1 MWPEGTAAGGT
12 GQVRCGREKEP
23 NTSVRVT
30 ARLRNDTRTSLARIR
45 GRVMPAVL
53 PGSRLYFLS
62 AFTLS
67 LVNATPIPLLPALRD
82 SFDLNNQQ
90 IAFLGSV
97 SGVGMVISNW
107 PVGYLV
113 HRLGSRRMLVV
124 GLVPLTAGPILS
136 ATAMT
141 FWQLLLGTMLTGVGF
156 ASLLTTNIGG
166 LGELA
171 DSRAIGTTMGVL
183 NRTMLIGTFVGPLL
197 SGAIAGSASWR
208 LSFAVVGAVACGLLL
223 LTIVRYH
230 SVAQAGGPWNRPHEE
245 RKPDHLSRLA
255 RALPSGVARP
265 LLLVFFLY
273 FLVIYSRASIVQYLL
288 PLIGKDL
295 IGLSVQSV
303 GALLSLGTL
312 VTMAVVVPVGMH
324 ADRVGAKRTLLL
336 VTTSLL
342 LAEILVLISPTAVGF
357 TLAIVLLGFAG
368 TGTAVVYTL
377 FSQLSRQ
384 HALQRSL
391 GPFRFSGDLG
401 IVVGPLSMGVLVE
414 HLGFRAGL
422 LGTIGVA
429 VSAMVCL
436 VASLRHDAE
445 RGSSAS
451 AQRR

>member
-1 MWPEGTAAGGT
+1 M
-12 GQVRCGREKEP
+12 
-23 NTSVRVT
+23 
-30 ARLRNDTRTSLARIR
+30 
-45 GRVMPAVL
+45 L
-53 PGSRLYFLS
+53 PGSRFYFFS

-67 LVNATPIPLLPALRD
+67 LVNSTPIPLLPALRD

-97 SGVGMVISNW
+97 SGIGMVISNW

-113 HRLGSRRMLVV
+113 HRFGSRRMLVV
-124 GLVPLTAGPILS
+124 GLLPLTAGPILS
-136 ATAMT
+136 ATAIT
-141 FWQLLLGTMLTGVGF
+141 FWQLLLGTMLTGIGF

-171 DSRAIGTTMGVL
+171 DSRAIGTTMGLL
-183 NRTMLIGTFVGPLL
+183 NRTMLIGTFVGPIL
-197 SGAIAGSASWR
+197 SGAIAGSVSWR
-208 LSFAVVGAVACGLLL
+208 LSFAAVGAVACGLLL
-223 LTIVRYH
+223 LIIVRYRD
-230 SVAQAGGPWNRPHEE
+230 VAQAGGNRSRPPEE
-245 RKPDHLSRLA
+245 SKPDRVSRLTHV
-255 RALPSGVARP
+255 LSGGIARP

-273 FLVIYSRASIVQYLL
+273 FLVIYSRASIVQFLL

-312 VTMAVVVPVGMH
+312 VTMAVVVPIGMH
-324 ADRVGAKRTLLL
+324 ADRVGAKRSLLL

-357 TLAIVLLGFAG
+357 TLAIILLGIAG

-401 IVVGPLSMGVLVE
+401 IVLGPLSMGVLVE

-422 LGTIGVA
+422 FGTIGVA
-429 VSAMVCL
+429 LCALACL
-436 VASLRHDAE
+436 VVSLRRDAR
-445 RGSSAS
+445 RGSGTFARG
-451 AQRR
+451 Q